1 MHPDD
6 LAALGF
12 NNGDKVRIISSHDSI
27 LGLVESDATLKLG
40 VVSMSHSFGGMPGKD
55 NQQFMSLGS
64 NTGRLISVEENYD
77 SLTGIPQMSNIPVR
91 IELLLE

>member
-1 MHPDD
+1 
-6 LAALGF
+6 
-12 NNGDKVRIISSHDSI
+12 
-27 LGLVESDATLKLG
+27 
-40 VVSMSHSFGGMPGKD
+40 MPGKD